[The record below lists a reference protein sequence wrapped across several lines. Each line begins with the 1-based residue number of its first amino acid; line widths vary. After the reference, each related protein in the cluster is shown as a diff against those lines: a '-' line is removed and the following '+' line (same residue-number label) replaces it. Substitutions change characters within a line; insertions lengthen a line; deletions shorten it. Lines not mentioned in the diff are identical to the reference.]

1 MQMLGGTGGLWPWP
15 CMKSCG
21 PTETSN
27 SMLLEYDSACKVCMM
42 MAILLVLS
50 WSLYTFLSIIQFFFQ
65 VQRHL
70 SKLFDNLAKMKF
82 QLDSEQKPTKIG
94 LGMYSREEEYV
105 SFSEHCDCSGQVR
118 RKPCASELSGG
129 VCSPAPYLDF
139 CRQDGV
145 ELQYSSFVIQR
156 LEEVVV

>member
-1 MQMLGGTGGLWPWP
+1 MLGGTRGLRPWP
-15 CMKSCG
+15 CMKGCG

-27 SMLLEYDSACKVCMM
+27 TMLFEYDSACKVCMM

-118 RKPCASELSGG
+118 TVWWGLLSHPLFGLLSPRWGRASVLFLCDTKAGRGG
-129 VCSPAPYLDF
+129 CVT
-139 CRQDGV
+139 
-145 ELQYSSFVIQR
+145 
-156 LEEVVV
+156 